1 MSTRPEILFPLFAGI
16 ETLDGV
22 GPKTAKALAA
32 LDINRPR
39 DLLFTLPWSGV
50 DRRRR
55 ATVQGAPIPGVVTV
69 EVVVGRHDAPARPSA
84 PYRVV
89 VEDAA
94 TSFHLVFFRAR
105 GDHLRRLLPTGA
117 RRVVSGKVELFDGI
131 AQMVHP
137 DHVLPVEE
145 AGEIPDFEPV
155 YPLTA
160 GVTQR
165 MMARV
170 VQSALTRAPRLAE
183 WIDPAQK
190 AQAGW
195 PDWQDALRAAHG
207 PSCLRDLSP
216 ASPARERLAY
226 DELMAHQMTLA
237 LARSRLRR
245 AKGRATVGTGELQAR
260 VSAALP
266 FALTN
271 AQTRALADIAADMG
285 APTRMNRLLQGDVG
299 AGKTLVAF
307 KALLIAVEAGG
318 QGVLMAPTEILARQH
333 FQGLTPLAEA
343 AGVRLEILTGRDKGA
358 ARAAKLRALAAGEI
372 DILVGTHAVF
382 QRDVEF
388 ADLRLAIVDEQH
400 RFGVRQR
407 LELGQKGAQA
417 DVLVMTATPIPRS
430 LALAQYGDMD
440 VSVLDEKPPGRLPIR
455 TALVNMGRMDEVVDH
470 LRRAIAEGRQ
480 AYWVCPLVE
489 ESEAVD
495 LSSAEERYRRLR
507 AALGEGRV
515 GLVHGQMPPEE
526 KDAAMARFQRGETSV
541 LVATTVIEVGV
552 DVPNA
557 SIMVIERAESFGLAQ
572 LHQLRGRVG
581 RGTAAST
588 CLLMYQPPLSEG
600 GRKRL
605 ETMRDT
611 EDGFR
616 IAEVDLEMRGAGDL
630 IGTAQSGLPRFRVAD
645 LEAQSALMAVAQSDA
660 RKLLAE
666 DPDLISP
673 RGQAARVLL
682 WLMERDQAIRLI
694 SVG

>member
-1 MSTRPEILFPLFAGI
+1 MSTRPPILFPLFAGI

-22 GPKTAKALAA
+22 GPRTAKHLAA
-32 LDINRPR
+32 LDITRPR

-50 DRRRR
+50 DRTRR

-69 EVVVGRHDAPARPSA
+69 EVVVGRHDPPARPSA

-105 GDHLRRLLPTGA
+105 ADYLRKLLPTGA

-145 AGEIPDFEPV
+145 ACEIPAFEPV
-155 YPLTA
+155 YPLAA
-160 GVTQR
+160 GLTQR
-165 MMARV
+165 AMAKAA
-170 VQSALTRAPRLAE
+170 QAAIARAPDLAE

-195 PDWQDALRAAHG
+195 PDWRAALVAAHG
-207 PSCLRDLSP
+207 PASARDLSP

-237 LARSRLRR
+237 LARAKLRR
-245 AKGRATVGTGELQAR
+245 AKGRATVGTGTLQAR
-260 VSAALP
+260 VLAALP
-266 FALTN
+266 YTLTS
-271 AQTRALADIAADMG
+271 AQTRALAEIAADMG
-285 APTRMNRLLQGDVG
+285 QPVRMNRLLQGDVG

-333 FQGLTPLAEA
+333 LQGLAPLAEA
-343 AGVRLEILTGRDKGA
+343 AGVRLEILTGRDKRAG
-358 ARAAKLRALAAGEI
+358 RAAKLRALAAGEI

-417 DVLVMTATPIPRS
+417 DMLVMTATPIPRS

-440 VSVLDEKPPGRLPIR
+440 VSVLDEKPPGRKPIR
-455 TALVNMGRMDEVVDH
+455 TALVSMARMDEVVDH

-495 LSSAEERYRRLR
+495 LSSAEERFRRLR

-588 CLLMYQPPLSEG
+588 CLLMYQAPLTEG
-600 GRKRL
+600 GRRRL

-616 IAEVDLEMRGAGDL
+616 ISEVDLEMRGAGDL

-666 DPDLISP
+666 DPELRSP

>member
-1 MSTRPEILFPLFAGI
+1 MSTRPPILFPLFAGI

-22 GPKTAKALAA
+22 GPRTAKHLAA
-32 LDINRPR
+32 LDITRPR

-50 DRRRR
+50 DRTRR

-69 EVVVGRHDAPARPSA
+69 EVVVGRHDPPARPSA

-105 GDHLRRLLPTGA
+105 ADYLRKLLPTGA

-145 AGEIPDFEPV
+145 ACEIPAFEPV

-160 GVTQR
+160 GLTQR
-165 MMARV
+165 AMAKAA
-170 VQSALTRAPRLAE
+170 QAAIARAPDLAE

-195 PDWQDALRAAHG
+195 PDWRAALVAAHG
-207 PSCLRDLSP
+207 PASARDLSP

-237 LARSRLRR
+237 LARAKLRR
-245 AKGRATVGTGELQAR
+245 AKGRATVGTGTLQAR
-260 VSAALP
+260 VLAALP
-266 FALTN
+266 YTLTS
-271 AQTRALADIAADMG
+271 AQTRALAEIAADMG
-285 APTRMNRLLQGDVG
+285 QPVRMNRLLQGDVG

-333 FQGLTPLAEA
+333 LQGLAPLAEA
-343 AGVRLEILTGRDKGA
+343 AGVRLEILTGRDKRAG
-358 ARAAKLRALAAGEI
+358 RAAKLRALAAGEI

-417 DVLVMTATPIPRS
+417 DMLVMTATPIPRS

-440 VSVLDEKPPGRLPIR
+440 VSVLDEKPPGRKPIR
-455 TALVNMGRMDEVVDH
+455 TALVSMARMDEVVDH

-495 LSSAEERYRRLR
+495 LSSAEERFRRLR

-588 CLLMYQPPLSEG
+588 CLLMYQAPLTEG
-600 GRKRL
+600 GRRRL

-616 IAEVDLEMRGAGDL
+616 ISEVDLEMRGAGDL

-666 DPDLISP
+666 DPELRSP